1 MVYVM
6 ISLVSLL
13 LLGAGVALIAYVI
26 GTNSDKIVDALLG
39 RPQAQ
44 QTAIRPTARVRTPV
58 RTLAN
63 RPPLLRAAA

>member
-13 LLGAGVALIAYVI
+13 LLSAGVALIAYVVR
-26 GTNSDKIVDALLG
+26 TNSDKIVDALLG

-44 QTAIRPTARVRTPV
+44 QTAVRPAARIRMPV
-58 RTLAN
+58 RTLAY
-63 RPPLLRAAA
+63 RPLPLRAAA